1 MSSSKL
7 YRNKLPLRD
16 IVGESIRSSI
26 YDGTFAPGTRLVEQ
40 ELAERYSVSRLPV
53 REALRVLHNEGLV
66 EHLPTRGMVVRTLD
80 ERQVGE
86 LYDLREV
93 LEVLAAQQASERV
106 AQGAEC
112 GLAAALQ
119 KASEAAGAGDSPGVH
134 AANSVLHQEITA
146 LADNTLLAQTLE
158 PIVGR
163 VDWLRR
169 GVESFGVIFAEHV
182 ALADAISIGDAEGAG
197 EAARAHVRASRERT
211 LSGLFG

>member
-1 MSSSKL
+1 M
-7 YRNKLPLRD
+7 RD
-16 IVGESIRSSI
+16 IVGEHIRSSI

-80 ERQVGE
+80 ERQVCE

-112 GLAAALQ
+112 GLASALH
-119 KASEAAGAGDSPGVH
+119 KAREAAGADDVAGVH
-134 AANSVLHQEITA
+134 AANSVLHREITA
-146 LADNTLLAQTLE
+146 LADNVLLAQTLE

-169 GVESFGVIFAEHV
+169 GVEDFVVIFGEHV
-182 ALADAISIGDAEGAG
+182 VLADAIAGGDVEGAG

-211 LSGLFG
+211 LTVLFG

>member
-40 ELAERYSVSRLPV
+40 ELAQRYSVSRLPV

-80 ERQVGE
+80 ERQVAE

-112 GLAAALQ
+112 GLAAALH
-119 KASEAAGAGDSPGVH
+119 KASEAAGADDAPGVH
-134 AANSVLHQEITA
+134 AANSDLHQEITA
-146 LADNTLLAQTLE
+146 LADNVLLAQTLE

-169 GVESFGVIFAEHV
+169 GVEDFDVIFAEHV
-182 ALADAISIGDAEGAG
+182 TLTDAIAVGDVEGAG